1 MTEIGPVSVG
11 FRHIPEDPAAG
22 PDLSHPTRRP
32 LDSGKSCRPQSRLVG
47 MSQLQKPRVWSETR
61 AHQRFLATPKVSGDD
76 CGFGDGATLST
87 IADDVGGWVADP
99 KSW

>member
-1 MTEIGPVSVG
+1 
-11 FRHIPEDPAAG
+11 
-22 PDLSHPTRRP
+22 
-32 LDSGKSCRPQSRLVG
+32 

-76 CGFGDGATLST
+76 CGFGDGAALST